1 MKNLKIE
8 KKELYFSLLGILLIV
23 GWFLFLKNIFASF
36 LSNLF
41 PFYAML
47 ISSIILFLGLFLL
60 CRSLNGN
67 GQGLKIAIL
76 TLIVI
81 LAVDIIATPYLVTT
95 EGVLMNTV
103 EYWFVSA
110 DVGFA
115 SLYQLF
121 LPLSFVWFVTY
132 IITPIILLCLTPI
145 IFLKPKQI
153 AKMLH

>member
-1 MKNLKIE
+1 MKNLKVE

-23 GWFLFLKNIFASF
+23 SWFLFLKNIFASF
-36 LSNLF
+36 LGNLL
-41 PFYAML
+41 PFCAML
-47 ISSIILFLGLFLL
+47 IYSIVLFLGLFLL

-67 GQGLKIAIL
+67 GQGLKIAII

-81 LAVDIIATPYLVTT
+81 LAIDIIAAPYLVTPA
-95 EGVLMNTV
+95 GVLMNNV

-132 IITPIILLCLTPI
+132 IITPIILLCLIPV

-153 AKMLH
+153 AKILH